1 MATELPIRIEFSLPD
16 GWQAAPPDEVGAPG
30 VAFVALHPAS
40 ADDGFTANITIAGQY
55 RAPEL
60 TMEHLADESVQRMQ
74 DDVGTVQVRQ
84 RNEVGS
90 EDAPGITQVL
100 DITTTVDNRP
110 LSLVQCQVHVS
121 MQDVQDPAKRVVTEL
136 VLTCKPAQL
145 DEVFGDFQEFVSSV
159 RPAGASAAR

>member
-40 ADDGFTANITIAGQY
+40 ADDGFTANITIAGQF
-55 RAPEL
+55 RDQGL
-60 TMEHLADESVQRMQ
+60 TMDQIAEESVQRMQ
-74 DDVGTVQVRQ
+74 TDVGTVQVRQ
-84 RNEVGS
+84 RQEVGS
-90 EDAPGITQVL
+90 AEAPGITQVL
-100 DITTTVDNRP
+100 DLTTTVDNRP

-121 MQDVQDPAKRVVTEL
+121 MQDVQDPAKRAVIEL

-145 DEVFGDFQEFVSSV
+145 DQVFGDFQEFVGSV